1 MAREA
6 TTVESL
12 MSTALVCVQDTD
24 TVAAAHQEMLRAC
37 IHHLPVVDAH
47 RNLVG
52 VLSSTDVL
60 DHWSRRRSERVGK
73 CMSRAPVTVSTATS
87 TTRAAAMMREYG
99 FRSLPV
105 VASDGHLIG
114 IITET
119 DLLRASRDRSQPGAP
134 PAR

>member
-1 MAREA
+1 MARA
-6 TTVESL
+6 MTVESL

-24 TVAAAHQEMLRAC
+24 TVATAHQEMLRAC

-52 VLSSTDVL
+52 ILSSTDVL
-60 DHWSRRRSERVGK
+60 EHWSRRQRERVGE
-73 CMSRAPVTVSTATS
+73 CMSRAPVTVSVSTS
-87 TTRAAAMMREYG
+87 TARAADMMLEQG

-105 VASDGHLIG
+105 VASDGHLVG

-119 DLLRASRDRSQPGAP
+119 DLLRASRDES
-134 PAR
+134 ARGSLAAQ